1 MQPNGHVVVPFAG
14 NGLQVF
20 SSTDGGVS
28 WGTRTTIAPFNV
40 FQDNSGLRSSGLPLP
55 STGIDKSGKLYV
67 VWSDCSFRAHCSTN
81 DLVMSTSMDGTKWTA
96 PGRIPID
103 PLTSKVNH
111 LIPGLGVDRSTSGK
125 TAHLT
130 STYYYFP
137 DAGCQ
142 GNACLLSVGFTTSS
156 DGGKTWT
163 RGTQLAGPMQLTWL
177 PSTFSGQMVADYLSS
192 SYVNGQPFGVFM
204 VAMGAGAVVGGLAT
218 AFWSRPSTRLLASI
232 GLVFGVAILAV
243 AGAPTQ
249 AWAIVLLVPLGA
261 ASISFVATNNATLQ
275 LRADPSMRG
284 RVMSLNAMAF
294 LGSTPIGAPLLGY
307 LSDLTNPRL
316 ALAVGGVA
324 TLVASIPLF
333 VLAGKTESVGNSP
346 KLEAGRFS

>member
-1 MQPNGHVVVPFAG
+1 KFTFGG
-14 NGLQVF
+14 GGGLY
-20 SSTDGGVS
+20 S
-28 WGTRTTIAPFNV
+28 
-40 FQDNSGLRSSGLPLP
+40 
-55 STGIDKSGKLYV
+55 
-67 VWSDCSFRAHCSTN
+67 
-81 DLVMSTSMDGTKWTA
+81 
-96 PGRIPID
+96 
-103 PLTSKVNH
+103 
-111 LIPGLGVDRSTSGK
+111 
-125 TAHLT
+125 
-130 STYYYFP
+130 
-137 DAGCQ
+137 
-142 GNACLLSVGFTTSS
+142 
-156 DGGKTWT
+156 
-163 RGTQLAGPMQLTWL
+163 
-177 PSTFSGQMVADYLSS
+177 
-192 SYVNGQPFGVFM
+192 VFM
-204 VAMGAGAVVGGLAT
+204 VAMGAGAVVGGLGT

-324 TLVASIPLF
+324 TLIASIPLF
-333 VLAGKTESVGNSP
+333 
-346 KLEAGRFS
+346 